1 MSDTIDN
8 DLERKSGS
16 PSLLDAFEDSDF
28 DALWDSSLGKA
39 AESTAEPAQP
49 PTSKLGGLD
58 VNWASLGDG
67 DFDMPGVNHSDNQ
80 LREENASDRE
90 GENPQAS
97 TANDAQSHRNADD
110 GDLASPSKSSPHAE
124 SSKVDASK
132 ADGAETASDD
142 SSAIDATPQH
152 NRVDASEKQT
162 NAETQQIQMTPEM
175 LTSLISLQ
183 NEGIQAQRS
192 NAAFKREASL
202 LIDTQD
208 FESPDAI
215 GDSPALNSASTQD
228 LCDEDEE
235 ETKVISP
242 SASTQDPCDED
253 EEETKVISPS
263 VDDLRVAREIDELE
277 KDNSEIHISTELS
290 STTENS
296 EKYNAEPP
304 LDDVV
309 RSDDAK
315 PAVDDGVE
323 SSQRE
328 ASIDAKPAVDD
339 GVESS
344 QREASIDAKP
354 AVDDDSSRRDDDA
367 LNDDDS
373 SRRDDDGA
381 RDAKESDDAELD
393 SENLETDEISSE
405 DEDGKP
411 RIRVNSFEAIE
422 TFDDSCRESCLS
434 DRARMGN
441 FSPEGEVVTAEH
453 EIKRDVKYD
462 DKDCE
467 NGVDLDYVRQH
478 RRKKLLLAAIAFM
491 VAVLACAVAYLA
503 YIKVQEPSVNYA
515 QRAAFQVGSSGF
527 DRYTTTRS
535 GDFRAACSDSRGVV
549 LNRDNALVAEFWPM
563 AAGCVDVR
571 LSEDGR
577 KVWFVDSVGILHE
590 VHLEKE
596 PGFASKEIAL
606 LTDFL
611 NVGFEVDNG
620 FVRWFAAGENGAI
633 FRSLALANGT
643 ITEEALPPNAK
654 VCSGFVDN
662 RYAYVSGESIY
673 MNENGKTTS
682 ASLMTAKLGCTLETV
697 LDCAYDGNGGW
708 AVLCNNSVHIG
719 QDGSNQAQVQLKD
732 NTAVRAG
739 AVNFNLLRHA
749 HGADFITPNEW
760 LHINGRGK
768 ASTKTFK
775 QTLGISFDLVYAA
788 NDEMPLRGIIGNR
801 FKEITTDGDVVDNFP
816 TSPMT
821 HVGGAFVA
829 GGNYV
834 FALFNDAKMRE
845 SRGVVWDLL
854 AGRLVDVK
862 DFPNELSQ
870 IHISNDGRTGFVIA
884 ESAQKRKSLTWLSF
898 PTLNELGTEQLTS
911 PVVSV
916 DWSDDGAHAM
926 LHFESGASR
935 LYAITEKAVTAMR
948 NYDANVVVA
957 IGHNDLIWRISDGNV
972 VFERIDTGA
981 LSVINEQLTTA
992 LRGQKIRAITLAL
1005 ASDDVLF
1012 WGDSGLWS
1020 YDVARPQLNRII
1032 DTPVKWV
1039 SPDRTGKWVATSAG
1053 LVDMTT
1059 LGLVPNVPLQKHSS
1073 IDWLG
1078 HTEYALSRD
1087 RRTIFDF
1094 SKMTSYEVKNTP
1106 SLPFIGRGMDLHPD
1120 NNFLL
1125 GSRDDLTVL
1134 AQILPDTMS
1143 AQDDIRLSI
1152 LAVMSGH
1159 NANSWCWRMAK
1170 DGATQGNGSACVSF
1184 VRTKDGAAAPIKID
1198 NPPIAK
1204 TMHEALSQQKLPAQM
1219 YAPYAF
1225 VDDVALS
1232 IETVPAQSS
1241 VFFVVSNGTLPA
1253 PLVSES
1259 GFLPAPVKTTLKRA
1273 DINIGVAVTAPQY
1286 ELRALSFT
1294 PNTAVKS
1301 IRVPLLHSGAKDIT
1315 VKGYDFDEDD
1325 KPIAAD
1331 LSDDIRFEL
1340 ASLLHAKR
1348 TEISTCLTSNNAN
1361 TFSLWVDENGALT
1374 AKTPNAAA
1382 LDACLAPIVTYLED
1396 ERKKG
1401 ALPELSTL
1409 ALFDLRLDITL
1420 P

>member
-67 DFDMPGVNHSDNQ
+67 DFDLPALNHSDNQ
-80 LREENASDRE
+80 FREENASDRDSE
-90 GENPQAS
+90 SENTQTS

-110 GDLASPSKSSPHAE
+110 DDDDGDLKSPGETLPHAE
-124 SSKVDASK
+124 SSERNASK
-132 ADGAETASDD
+132 PDGAETAIADP
-142 SSAIDATPQH
+142 SAIDTTTQH
-152 NRVDASEKQT
+152 NRDDASEKQA

-175 LTSLISLQ
+175 LTSLFRWQ

-192 NAAFKREASL
+192 NSAFKREASL

-208 FESPDAI
+208 FEAPDAI

-228 LCDEDEE
+228 LCDDDEE
-235 ETKVISP
+235 ETKV
-242 SASTQDPCDED
+242 
-253 EEETKVISPS
+253 VSPS

-277 KDNSEIHISTELS
+277 KDNSEIRTSIKSS
-290 STTENS
+290 STTKES
-296 EKYNAEPP
+296 EKYNAETPF
-304 LDDVV
+304 DDVV
-309 RSDDAK
+309 RSDDDK

-323 SSQRE
+323 SSQQKF
-328 ASIDAKPAVDD
+328 SIDAKLAAN
-339 GVESS
+339 G
-344 QREASIDAKP
+344 
-354 AVDDDSSRRDDDA
+354 DSSRHDDDAQGTKNTDISELDSPPTGSDEISRDDD
-367 LNDDDS
+367 
-373 SRRDDDGA
+373 
-381 RDAKESDDAELD
+381 
-393 SENLETDEISSE
+393 
-405 DEDGKP
+405 DGKP

-422 TFDDSCRESCLS
+422 SFDDSCRESCLS

-453 EIKRDVKYD
+453 EIKRDVNYD
-462 DKDCE
+462 DKDCD
-467 NGVDLDYVRQH
+467 NGVDLDYVQQQ
-478 RRKKLLLAAIAFM
+478 RRKKILLAAIAFM
-491 VAVLACAVAYLA
+491 SAVLAFAVAYLA
-503 YIKVQEPSVNYA
+503 YIKVQKPGVNYA
-515 QRAAFQVGSSGF
+515 QQAAFQVGSSAF
-527 DRYTTTRS
+527 DRYTTTRN
-535 GDFRAACSDSRGVV
+535 GDFTAACSDSRGVV
-549 LNRDNALVAEFWPM
+549 LDRDNALVAEFWPM

-571 LSEDGR
+571 LSENGR
-577 KVWFVDSVGILHE
+577 KVWFVDSVGVLHE
-590 VHLEKE
+590 VNLEKE
-596 PGFASKEIAL
+596 PGFASKEIAQ

-611 NVGFEVDNG
+611 NLGFEVDNG
-620 FVRWFAAGENGAI
+620 FVRWFAAGENGAV

-643 ITEEALPPNAK
+643 ITEEAIPPAAQ
-654 VCSGFVDN
+654 VCSGLFGN
-662 RYAYVSGESIY
+662 RYAYVSGESIHLS
-673 MNENGKTTS
+673 ENGKTTS

-739 AVNFNLLRHA
+739 AVNFNLIRHA

-760 LHINGRGK
+760 IHINGRGK

-775 QTLGISFDLVYAA
+775 QTLGKSFDLVYAA
-788 NDEMPLRGIIGNR
+788 NDEMPVRGIIDNR
-801 FKEITTDGDVVDNFP
+801 FKEITSDGDVVDNFP

-821 HVGGAFVA
+821 HVGDAFVA

-834 FALFNDAKMRE
+834 FTLFNDAKMRK

-862 DFPNELSQ
+862 DFPNELAQ
-870 IHISNDGRTGFVIA
+870 IHISNDGRTGFVI
-884 ESAQKRKSLTWLSF
+884 SKSDQKRKSLTWLSF

-911 PVVSV
+911 PVKSV

-935 LYAITEKAVTAMR
+935 LYAIAENGVAAMR
-948 NYDANVVVA
+948 DYDANVVVA

-972 VFERIDTGA
+972 VFERIDSGA
-981 LSVINEQLTTA
+981 LSVINEQLTAA

-1032 DTPVKWV
+1032 DSPVKWV

-1053 LVDMTT
+1053 LIDMTT
-1059 LGLVPNVPLQKHSS
+1059 LGLVPNVPLLEHTS

-1078 HTEYALSRD
+1078 HTEYALSQD

-1094 SKMTSYEVKNTP
+1094 SQMTSYEIQNTP
-1106 SLPFIGRGMDLHPD
+1106 SLPFIGRGMDLHP
-1120 NNFLL
+1120 NSNFLL
-1125 GSRDDLTVL
+1125 DSRDDLTVL

-1143 AQDDIRLSI
+1143 AQDDIRLAI

-1170 DGATQGNGSACVSF
+1170 DGATQGSGNACVSF
-1184 VRTKDGAAAPIKID
+1184 VRTKDGAMAPIDID

-1204 TMHEALSQQKLPAQM
+1204 TMHEALSQQKLDAKM

-1259 GFLPAPVKTTLKRA
+1259 GFLQAPVKATLKRA

-1301 IRVPLLHSGAKDIT
+1301 IRVPLLHSGAKDIA
-1315 VKGYDFDEDD
+1315 VKGYEFDEDD

-1348 TEISTCLTSNNAN
+1348 TEISTCLTSNNSN
-1361 TFSLWVDENGALT
+1361 TFSLWVDENASLT

-1401 ALPELSTL
+1401 ALPELSSL